1 MLDVTGTRRSIGSND
16 NCHESFV
23 TINMTQPDG
32 SYGSGK
38 GCPVGMKPKRMF
50 YTGLGFV
57 TYKVGKILA
66 KRKVQAA
73 LHGPKSDK
81 ST

>member
-1 MLDVTGTRRSIGSND
+1 
-16 NCHESFV
+16 
-23 TINMTQPDG
+23 
-32 SYGSGK
+32 
-38 GCPVGMKPKRMF
+38 MKPKRMF